1 MKNKL
6 LTQSQLYWLTILSAV
21 VFPLVFSGWGP
32 AIIDFWSLFS
42 AVLLIF
48 LLVALWLDPGL
59 SQLIA
64 GDVFTLGWRKVVL
77 GLVSAV
83 FLYALFYAGYL
94 LLPKLLIGSSGQV
107 ASIYALKSGQ
117 SQWRLGIFLALIIAP
132 GEELWWRGFLQH
144 HWSRRLGSWPGY
156 WLVAGLYAAVHLT
169 SRNPVLVLAALVCGL
184 VWGYQYLKFKSVL
197 ANIISHIGFDLAVF
211 LFLPF

>member
-6 LTQSQLYWLTILSAV
+6 LTQSQLYWLTILSAI
-21 VFPLVFSGWGP
+21 VFPPVFSAWRP

-107 ASIYALKSGQ
+107 ARIYALKSGQ